1 MKPQPLGMRDLL
13 TQEEAVRHFGLSR
26 RKFYS
31 WIKEPHRF
39 VVFYGKRR
47 LILRK
52 ELEKY
57 FRLNPGERE
66 AMASVKARQ

>member
-13 TQEEAVRHFGLSR
+13 TQEEAARHFGLSR
-26 RKFYS
+26 RKFYR
-31 WIKEPHRF
+31 WIKEPQKF

-47 LILRK
+47 LILRE

-57 FRLNPGERE
+57 FRLNPEEKE
-66 AMASVKARQ
+66 AMANGTTR

>member
-13 TQEEAVRHFGLSR
+13 TQEEAARHFGLSR
-26 RKFYS
+26 RKFYR
-31 WIKEPHRF
+31 WIKEPNKF

-47 LILRK
+47 LILREK
-52 ELEKY
+52 LEKY